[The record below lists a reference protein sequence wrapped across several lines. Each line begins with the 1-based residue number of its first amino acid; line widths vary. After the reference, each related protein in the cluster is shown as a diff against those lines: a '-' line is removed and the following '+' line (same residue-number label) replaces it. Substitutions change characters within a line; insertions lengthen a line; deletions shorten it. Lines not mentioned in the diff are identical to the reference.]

1 MPAGYAHYIFGEK
14 VLKELK
20 PQYRDL
26 IQKNIDLYHIG
37 IHGPDILF
45 YHKALSSNGIKSL
58 GFQMHQKEAYSF
70 FKEAKELILDSQNKE
85 VSLAYIYGF
94 INHFVLDH
102 ACHGYIG
109 QMEKELDMTHSE
121 IESELDRKILI
132 DQGLNPLTT
141 SLTTH
146 IHVSQH
152 ICEVIA
158 PFFHLEPENI
168 HKSLKDL
175 LFYLSW
181 IKAPGKIKR
190 SFVYLCMKI
199 GGIYEDYHGLLINY
213 HENPKSCDCT
223 QELIKRLNDNV
234 MLSKHLIEEF
244 MDKEL
249 DDIYHHNFE

>member
-14 VLKELK
+14 VLEQLD
-20 PQYRDL
+20 PQYQAL
-26 IQKNIDLYHIG
+26 IRKHIDLYHIG

-45 YHKALSSNGIKSL
+45 YHKALSSNDIKNL
-58 GFQMHQKEAYSF
+58 GFEMHQQEAFDFFQNAKKHILQCHDKEA
-70 FKEAKELILDSQNKE
+70 
-85 VSLAYIYGF
+85 SLVYIYGF

-102 ACHGYIG
+102 GCHGYIG
-109 QMEKELDMTHSE
+109 QMEKALHMTHSE
-121 IESELDRKILI
+121 IESELDRKLLVN
-132 DQGLNPLTT
+132 QGLNPLTT

-158 PFFHLEPENI
+158 PFFHLEPQNI

-199 GGIYEDYHGLLINY
+199 GGIYENYHGLLINY
-213 HENPKSCDCT
+213 EENPKSQDCT
-223 QELIKRLNDNV
+223 KELINRLDKNVIVAKR
-234 MLSKHLIEEF
+234 LIEEF